1 MEELVII
8 TMVTG
13 IKMTYR
19 GNSME
24 IKKKKK
30 REREKKKANKQSN
43 KFDLMK
49 KLAR

>member
-30 REREKKKANKQSN
+30 REREKKKQTNNQTN
-43 KFDLMK
+43 LT
-49 KLAR
+49 